1 MILCLGGFVIMQHL
15 TKEQIE
21 ELRKLLL
28 QKKKET
34 LERIENFL
42 KDSSLKVSS
51 NVGDEIDVA
60 DREMERQRQISLRE
74 KESEYLKQIEYA
86 LRKIEEGT
94 YGICERCGEPISYE
108 RLKARPISIYC
119 IKCKKKLE
127 EED

>member
-21 ELRKLLL
+21 ELRRILL

>member
-1 MILCLGGFVIMQHL
+1 MQHL

>member
-21 ELRKLLL
+21 ELRRILL

-127 EED
+127 EEG

>member
-86 LRKIEEGT
+86 LIKIEEGT

-127 EED
+127 EEG